1 MKLEKEKEAKKREEA
16 RKREAGRE
24 KLKEEGEEKERENQ
38 FPISLFHQN
47 LPPLEYKSCLN
58 KLTTNP

>member
-1 MKLEKEKEAKKREEA
+1 VKLEKEKEAKKREEA
-16 RKREAGRE
+16 RKREA
-24 KLKEEGEEKERENQ
+24 EGEEKERENQ